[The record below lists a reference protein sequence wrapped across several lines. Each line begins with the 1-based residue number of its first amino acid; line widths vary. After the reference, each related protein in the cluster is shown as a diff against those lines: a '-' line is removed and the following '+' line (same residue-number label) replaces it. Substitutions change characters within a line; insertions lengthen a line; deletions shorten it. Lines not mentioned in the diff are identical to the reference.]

1 MVNKAFL
8 LLFGISVSNYGRIL
22 QINHGI
28 DIHIER
34 FLQTVQRKEEMT
46 AIFKKYKWESTSKTG
61 GLSYKTLR
69 TKIIPEIISTYLKI
83 DTDLSPC
90 FSNEKVCNQ
99 FIHTNVNNYDL
110 HLLKSKAKRIY
121 NYKPFI
127 VYPQVRLKNYQMS
140 LKVNYS
146 NVIVKI
152 HQIKLLNGLLIMII

>member
-1 MVNKAFL
+1 M
-8 LLFGISVSNYGRIL
+8 I
-22 QINHGI
+22 
-28 DIHIER
+28 
-34 FLQTVQRKEEMT
+34 

-127 VYPQVRLKNYQMS
+127 VYPQGSFEELHQMNLK
-140 LKVNYS
+140 KNYS